1 MIFGLGPLELAG
13 ILAFV
18 IILFFLPKIMRLR
31 MISSINRTVNELES
45 IVKEAQDI
53 LVKIS
58 KEQDNPLKDPQESV
72 ARFIEF
78 FIVPPMNL
86 DPQGLVKKF
95 SKILELGED
104 RFKDM
109 AHEIAPEADA
119 ETKSNIIMVI
129 KATIGL
135 NAITKL
141 VKHNMEL
148 ARETGNL
155 QLMLSLQMSLPLLMR
170 MVKAQFEG
178 TKSFSEGLPIG
189 DGIGP
194 LIAGR
199 FINNLN
205 EITPAAS
212 DLKSDLNDL
221 GDMVSSNQEF
231 KGRKL
236 TILRAKGP
244 GARVG
249 PVGKIATEII
259 EKNNIT
265 RIISL
270 DATAKLE
277 GEKTGR
283 LAEGIGV
290 VIGGLGI
297 EKWLIE
303 EKATSNDIKI
313 DAIVIKM
320 SPEEAISQ
328 MSEEIAESSQMAI
341 DVLKKSILRS
351 PEGSNIL
358 IIGVGNSSGIP
369 NIVSD
374 ITEIGFKKSNK
385 K

>member
-18 IILFFLPKIMRLR
+18 ILLFFLPKIMRAR
-31 MISSINRTVNELES
+31 MISSVNRTVGELES
-45 IVKEAQDI
+45 MVTDAKNI

-58 KEQDNPLKDPQESV
+58 KEEGDPIEDPRESV
-72 ARFIEF
+72 ENFMEF
-78 FIVPPMNL
+78 FVVPPVNL

-95 SKILELGED
+95 DKILELGED

-109 AHEIAPEADA
+109 ANEIAPQADD
-119 ETKSNIIMVI
+119 ETKSNIIMTI

-135 NAITKL
+135 NTVTKL

-148 ARETGNL
+148 ARKTGNL
-155 QLMLSLQMSLPLLMR
+155 QLLLSLQMSLPMLMKL
-170 MVKAQFEG
+170 VKAQFEG
-178 TKSFSEGLPIG
+178 TKSFSQGLPIG

-194 LIAGR
+194 LIAGM
-199 FINNLN
+199 FINELN
-205 EITPAAS
+205 IT
-212 DLKSDLNDL
+212 DLKHEE
-221 GDMVSSNQEF
+221 DMIYSNYQLE
-231 KGRKL
+231 GRNL

-249 PVGKIATEII
+249 RVGKIATKLI
-259 EKNNIT
+259 EENKIN

-270 DATAKLE
+270 DAAAKLE
-277 GEKTGR
+277 GETTGR

-303 EKATSNDIKI
+303 EKATSIDMEI

-328 MSEEIAESSQMAI
+328 MNEEIAESSKTALKT
-341 DVLKKSILRS
+341 LKKSILRS
-351 PEGSNIL
+351 SEGSNIL
-358 IIGVGNSSGIP
+358 IVGVGNSSGVP
-369 NIVSD
+369 NIVKDLSQ
-374 ITEIGFKKSNK
+374 IEFKKKETDK

>member
-18 IILFFLPKIMRLR
+18 IILFFLPKIMRIR

-45 IVKEAQDI
+45 IVKEAQNI
-53 LVKIS
+53 LIEIS
-58 KEQDNPLKDPQESV
+58 KEQENPLKDPEESV
-72 ARFIEF
+72 ERFIEF

-95 SKILELGED
+95 DKILELGED

-109 AHEIAPEADA
+109 AYEIAPEVDE

-135 NAITKL
+135 NTVTKL
-141 VKHNMEL
+141 VKHNMEM
-148 ARETGNL
+148 ARKTGNI
-155 QLMLSLQMSLPLLMR
+155 QLMLSLQMSLPMLMR

-178 TKSFSEGLPIG
+178 TESFSKGLPIG

-194 LIAGR
+194 LIAGK
-199 FINNLN
+199 FL
-205 EITPAAS
+205 
-212 DLKSDLNDL
+212 DDLNINDFDDL
-221 GDMVSSNQEF
+221 GDMISSTHEF
-231 KGRKL
+231 EGRKL

-249 PVGKIATEII
+249 PVGKIANEII

-270 DATAKLE
+270 DATTKLE

-341 DVLKKSILRS
+341 DTLKKSILRS
-351 PEGSNIL
+351 PEGTNIL

-374 ITEIGFKKSNK
+374 LSKIEFKKSDKNQ
-385 K
+385 

>member
-18 IILFFLPKIMRLR
+18 IILFFLPKIMRIR

-45 IVKEAQDI
+45 IVKEAQNI
-53 LVKIS
+53 LIEIS
-58 KEQDNPLKDPQESV
+58 KEQENPLKDPEESV
-72 ARFIEF
+72 ERFIEF

-95 SKILELGED
+95 DKILELGED

-109 AHEIAPEADA
+109 AYEIAPEVDE

-135 NAITKL
+135 NTVTKL
-141 VKHNMEL
+141 VKHNMEM
-148 ARETGNL
+148 ARKTGNI
-155 QLMLSLQMSLPLLMR
+155 QLMLSLQMSLPMLMR

-178 TKSFSEGLPIG
+178 TESFSKGLPIG

-194 LIAGR
+194 LIAGK
-199 FINNLN
+199 FL
-205 EITPAAS
+205 
-212 DLKSDLNDL
+212 DDLNINDFDDL
-221 GDMVSSNQEF
+221 GDMISSTHEF
-231 KGRKL
+231 EGRKL

-249 PVGKIATEII
+249 PVGKIATELI

-270 DATAKLE
+270 DATTKLE

-341 DVLKKSILRS
+341 DTLKKSILRS
-351 PEGSNIL
+351 PEGTSIL

-374 ITEIGFKKSNK
+374 LSKIEFKKSEK
-385 K
+385 S

>member
-18 IILFFLPKIMRLR
+18 IILFFLPKIMRIR

-45 IVKEAQDI
+45 IVKEAQNI
-53 LVKIS
+53 LIEIS
-58 KEQDNPLKDPQESV
+58 KEQENPLKDPEESV
-72 ARFIEF
+72 ERFIEF

-95 SKILELGED
+95 DKILELGED

-109 AHEIAPEADA
+109 AYEIAPEVDE

-135 NAITKL
+135 NTVTKL
-141 VKHNMEL
+141 VKHNMEM
-148 ARETGNL
+148 ARKTGNI
-155 QLMLSLQMSLPLLMR
+155 QLMLSLQMSLPMLMI

-178 TKSFSEGLPIG
+178 TESFSKGLPIG

-194 LIAGR
+194 LIAGK
-199 FINNLN
+199 FL
-205 EITPAAS
+205 
-212 DLKSDLNDL
+212 DDLNINDFDDL
-221 GDMVSSNQEF
+221 GDMISSTHEF
-231 KGRKL
+231 EGRKL

-249 PVGKIATEII
+249 PVGKIANEII

-270 DATAKLE
+270 DATTKLE

-341 DVLKKSILRS
+341 DTLKKSILRS
-351 PEGSNIL
+351 PEGTNIL

-374 ITEIGFKKSNK
+374 LSKIEFKKSDKNQ
-385 K
+385 

>member
-18 IILFFLPKIMRLR
+18 IILFFLPKIMRIR

-58 KEQDNPLKDPQESV
+58 KEQENPLKDPEESV
-72 ARFIEF
+72 ERFIEF

-95 SKILELGED
+95 DKILELGED

-109 AHEIAPEADA
+109 AYEIAPEADE

-135 NAITKL
+135 NAVTKL

-148 ARETGNL
+148 ARKTGNL
-155 QLMLSLQMSLPLLMR
+155 QLMLSLQMSLPMLMR

-199 FINNLN
+199 FIDNLN
-205 EITPAAS
+205 
-212 DLKSDLNDL
+212 D
-221 GDMVSSNQEF
+221 
-231 KGRKL
+231 R
-236 TILRAKGP
+236 
-244 GARVG
+244 
-249 PVGKIATEII
+249 
-259 EKNNIT
+259 
-265 RIISL
+265 
-270 DATAKLE
+270 
-277 GEKTGR
+277 
-283 LAEGIGV
+283 
-290 VIGGLGI
+290 
-297 EKWLIE
+297 
-303 EKATSNDIKI
+303 
-313 DAIVIKM
+313 
-320 SPEEAISQ
+320 
-328 MSEEIAESSQMAI
+328 
-341 DVLKKSILRS
+341 
-351 PEGSNIL
+351 
-358 IIGVGNSSGIP
+358 
-369 NIVSD
+369 
-374 ITEIGFKKSNK
+374 
-385 K
+385 

>member
-18 IILFFLPKIMRLR
+18 IILFFLPKIMRIR

-45 IVKEAQDI
+45 IVKEAQNI
-53 LVKIS
+53 LIEIS
-58 KEQDNPLKDPQESV
+58 KEQENPLKDPEESIE
-72 ARFIEF
+72 RFIEF

-95 SKILELGED
+95 DKILELGED

-109 AHEIAPEADA
+109 AYEIAPEVDE

-135 NAITKL
+135 NTVTKL
-141 VKHNMEL
+141 VKHNMEM
-148 ARETGNL
+148 ARKTGNIR
-155 QLMLSLQMSLPLLMR
+155 LMLSLQMSLPMLMI

-178 TKSFSEGLPIG
+178 TESFSKGLPIG

-194 LIAGR
+194 LIAGK
-199 FINNLN
+199 FL
-205 EITPAAS
+205 
-212 DLKSDLNDL
+212 DDLNINDFDDL
-221 GDMVSSNQEF
+221 GDMISSTHEF
-231 KGRKL
+231 EGRKL

-249 PVGKIATEII
+249 PVGKIANEII

-270 DATAKLE
+270 DATTKLE

-341 DVLKKSILRS
+341 DTLKKSILRS
-351 PEGSNIL
+351 PEGTNIL

-374 ITEIGFKKSNK
+374 LSKIEFKKSDKNQ
-385 K
+385 

>member
-18 IILFFLPKIMRLR
+18 IILFFLPKIMRIR

-45 IVKEAQDI
+45 IVKEAQNI
-53 LVKIS
+53 LIEIS
-58 KEQDNPLKDPQESV
+58 KEQKNPLKDPEESV
-72 ARFIEF
+72 ERFIEF

-95 SKILELGED
+95 DKILELGED

-109 AHEIAPEADA
+109 AYEIAPEVDEEIKA
-119 ETKSNIIMVI
+119 NIIMVI

-135 NAITKL
+135 NTVTKL
-141 VKHNMEL
+141 VKHNMEM
-148 ARETGNL
+148 ARKTGNI
-155 QLMLSLQMSLPLLMR
+155 QLMLSLQMSLPMLMR
-170 MVKAQFEG
+170 IVKAQFEG
-178 TKSFSEGLPIG
+178 TESFSKGLPIG

-194 LIAGR
+194 LIAGK
-199 FINNLN
+199 FL
-205 EITPAAS
+205 
-212 DLKSDLNDL
+212 DDLNINDFDDL
-221 GDMVSSNQEF
+221 GDMISSTHEF
-231 KGRKL
+231 EGRKL

-249 PVGKIATEII
+249 PVGKIATELI

-270 DATAKLE
+270 DATTKLE

-341 DVLKKSILRS
+341 DTLKKSILRS
-351 PEGSNIL
+351 PEGTNVL

-374 ITEIGFKKSNK
+374 LSKIEFKKSDK
-385 K
+385 S

>member
-18 IILFFLPKIMRLR
+18 IILFFLPKIMRIR

-45 IVKEAQDI
+45 IVKEAQNI
-53 LVKIS
+53 LIEIS
-58 KEQDNPLKDPQESV
+58 KEQENPLKDPEESV
-72 ARFIEF
+72 ERFIEF

-95 SKILELGED
+95 DKILELGED

-109 AHEIAPEADA
+109 AYEIAPEVDE

-135 NAITKL
+135 NTVTKL
-141 VKHNMEL
+141 VKHNMEM
-148 ARETGNL
+148 ARKTGNIR
-155 QLMLSLQMSLPLLMR
+155 LMLSLQMSLPMLMR

-178 TKSFSEGLPIG
+178 TESFSKGLPIG

-194 LIAGR
+194 LIAGK
-199 FINNLN
+199 FL
-205 EITPAAS
+205 
-212 DLKSDLNDL
+212 DDLNINDFDDL
-221 GDMVSSNQEF
+221 GDMISSTHEF
-231 KGRKL
+231 EGRKL

-249 PVGKIATEII
+249 PVGKIANEII

-270 DATAKLE
+270 DATTKLE

-341 DVLKKSILRS
+341 DTLKKSILRS
-351 PEGSNIL
+351 PEGTNIL

-374 ITEIGFKKSNK
+374 LSKIEFKKSDKNQ
-385 K
+385 

>member
-18 IILFFLPKIMRLR
+18 IILFFLPKIMRIR

-45 IVKEAQDI
+45 IVKEAEGI
-53 LVKIS
+53 LIKIS
-58 KEQDNPLKDPQESV
+58 KEQENPLKDPEESV

-95 SKILELGED
+95 DKILELGED

-109 AHEIAPEADA
+109 AYEITPEADE

-135 NAITKL
+135 NAVTKL
-141 VKHNMEL
+141 VKHNMEM
-148 ARETGNL
+148 ARKTGNL
-155 QLMLSLQMSLPLLMR
+155 QIMLSLQMSLPLLMR

-178 TKSFSEGLPIG
+178 TKSFSEGQPIG

-199 FINNLN
+199 FIDNLN
-205 EITPAAS
+205 S
-212 DLKSDLNDL
+212 DNQESDLNDL
-221 GDMVSSNQEF
+221 GDMISSNNKF
-231 KGRKL
+231 KGREL

-249 PVGKIATEII
+249 PLGKIATEII
-259 EKNNIT
+259 EKNNIS

-283 LAEGIGV
+283 VAEGVGV

-341 DVLKKSILRS
+341 DILKKSIIRS

-374 ITEIGFKKSNK
+374 ISEIELKKPVNPNN
-385 K
+385 